1 MKNKTKDL
9 TLIAIATALTCAL
22 SPLSIPIGI
31 VPIALTNLVL
41 LLNTYVL
48 GYRKALIACLL
59 YIIIGAVGIP
69 VFANFSGGIGILTGP
84 TGGYIIG
91 YILMV
96 TQITVMRK
104 ARYDDLIEK
113 YENRL
118 IHIIAMI
125 IGTALCYT
133 LGTAWFC
140 FVMNSSLSSA
150 LAICVIPFI
159 PFDLIKIL
167 IVIIIGPVINRR
179 LNTAKK

>member
-9 TLIAIATALTCAL
+9 TLIAIATALTCVL

-91 YILMV
+91 YILMD
-96 TQITVMRK
+96 
-104 ARYDDLIEK
+104 Y
-113 YENRL
+113 
-118 IHIIAMI
+118 
-125 IGTALCYT
+125 
-133 LGTAWFC
+133 
-140 FVMNSSLSSA
+140 
-150 LAICVIPFI
+150 
-159 PFDLIKIL
+159 
-167 IVIIIGPVINRR
+167 
-179 LNTAKK
+179 

>member
-1 MKNKTKDL
+1 MKNVKL
-9 TLIAIATALTCAL
+9 
-22 SPLSIPIGI
+22 
-31 VPIALTNLVL
+31 
-41 LLNTYVL
+41 
-48 GYRKALIACLL
+48 
-59 YIIIGAVGIP
+59 
-69 VFANFSGGIGILTGP
+69 
-84 TGGYIIG
+84 
-91 YILMV
+91 
-96 TQITVMRK
+96 TVMRK

>member
-9 TLIAIATALTCAL
+9 TLIAIATALTCVL

-96 TQITVMRK
+96 AVSGL
-104 ARYDDLIEK
+104 LIEK

-118 IHIIAMI
+118 IHILAMI

-133 LGTAWFC
+133 LGTVWFC
-140 FVMNSSLSSA
+140 FIMNSSLSSA

-159 PFDLIKIL
+159 PFDLIKIM

>member
-1 MKNKTKDL
+1 MSAKINIMKNKTKDL
-9 TLIAIATALTCAL
+9 TLIAIATALTCVL
-22 SPLSIPIGI
+22 SPLSVPIGV

-48 GYRKALIACLL
+48 GYKKALVACLL
-59 YIIIGAVGIP
+59 YIIIGAIGIP

-91 YILMV
+91 YIPMV
-96 TQITVMRK
+96 LV
-104 ARYDDLIEK
+104 AGLLIEK
-113 YENRL
+113 FENKV

-133 LGTAWFC
+133 LGTWWFC
-140 FVMNSSLSSA
+140 FVMSSSLASA
-150 LAICVIPFI
+150 MAICVTPFI
-159 PFDLIKIL
+159 PFDLIKII
-167 IVIIIGPVINRR
+167 IVIIIGPIIKKR